1 MIEEHMIR
9 LKNCDRSR
17 RWLYSQLSTRFVT
30 LDADKKAI
38 KQINFTGN
46 SDQTGHNNIVR
57 YWRSKINHFRLL

>member
-1 MIEEHMIR
+1 MFISKLFI
-9 LKNCDRSR
+9 KIIAID
-17 RWLYSQLSTRFVT
+17 LSKHQT

-57 YWRSKINHFRLL
+57 Y